1 MMRETEIT
9 NNNAHQSPLVGGWG
23 AFSLEGKR
31 AVITGGGSGIGFGI
45 AKVFTEAGAEVI
57 IIGQNEQKLMDAQAA
72 LGSLCHYR
80 QFDVTQ
86 LEKIPAL
93 VAEIEKSIGEVTI
106 LIHCAGTHLKK
117 NALDT
122 TDTEYLQVLN
132 VHLLSA
138 FALTREFGKKMTAR
152 KNGSIILISSMSAVM
167 GMKQVVAYTTA
178 KTAIRG
184 LMRSL
189 VAEFSLD
196 NVRINTIAP
205 GWIESP
211 MLHKAIDADLP
222 RKNKILDRIP
232 TRTFG
237 EPEDIG
243 YAALYL
249 SSDAGKYVNGVFLP
263 VDAGATEAF

>member
-1 MMRETEIT
+1 MNVFNLNE
-9 NNNAHQSPLVGGWG
+9 
-23 AFSLEGKR
+23 KR
-31 AVITGGGSGIGFGI
+31 AVITGGGSGLGLGI
-45 AKVFTEAGAEVI
+45 AKVFTEAGAEVV
-57 IIGQNEQKLMDAQAA
+57 IIGQNEQKLIEAQAA
-72 LGSLCHYR
+72 LGNRCHYR

-93 VAEIEKSIGEVTI
+93 VAEIESSLGAVDT
-106 LIHCAGTHLKK
+106 LIHCAGVHLKK

-122 TDTEYLQVLN
+122 TDAEYLQVLN

-138 FALTREFGKKMTAR
+138 FALSREFGKKMTAR
-152 KNGSIILISSMSAVM
+152 KSGSIILISSMSAVM

-178 KTAIRG
+178 KTALIG

-189 VAEFSLD
+189 VADFSTAH
-196 NVRINTIAP
+196 VRVNTIAP

-211 MLHKAIDADLP
+211 MLHKAIDNDPP
-222 RKNKILDRIP
+222 RKQKILDRIP
-232 TRTFG
+232 TGTFG

-249 SSDAGKYVNGVFLP
+249 ASEAGKYVNGVFLP
-263 VDAGATEAF
+263 VDAGAAEAF